1 MNHKKFGKIRNLV
14 KYLIDMKIFYDG
26 LIYATYSKQ
35 SGGISRYFDNLISR
49 LPEDFYPALTTG
61 REKSGSHPT
70 HPNLQLYRFDLRFR
84 PGRICHWLK
93 KEYFRYVCERYKP
106 QIVHPTYYNLLT
118 EREIKNYNVPIV
130 ITVYDM
136 IHELFSDLMDP
147 ERVTKELK
155 RKAFFCADSILCI
168 SESTKKDLLEL
179 YPSLESR
186 TKVTY
191 LATEFSEDYINPDA
205 SVPSQPYFLYVG
217 GRGTYKNFDQLLL
230 AFSKIIERL
239 NYDDL
244 LLCVVGSAFDN
255 QESER
260 LECLNLS
267 KNVIHY
273 GRATDGQLAKLYNS
287 SIAFVYPSL
296 YEGFG
301 IPPLEAMACGTAVI
315 GANVSSIPEVIGNAG
330 LLFDPKST
338 DELVDQLLFVLEN
351 PLERDK
357 LINKGKQQVKKFSWD
372 KTARETVEIYRSLL

>member
-1 MNHKKFGKIRNLV
+1 
-14 KYLIDMKIFYDG
+14 MKIFYDG
-26 LIYATYSKQ
+26 LIYAAYSKQ
-35 SGGISRYFDNLISR
+35 SGGITRYFDNLISR
-49 LPEDFYPALTTG
+49 LPEDFYPGLTTG
-61 REKSGSHPT
+61 REKTGSHPT
-70 HPNLQLYRFDLRFR
+70 HPNLQLYRFDLKFR

-93 KEYFRYVCERYKP
+93 KEYFQYIYERYKP
-106 QIVHPTYYNLLT
+106 QFVHPTYYNLLT
-118 EREIKNYNVPIV
+118 EREIKDYNVPVV
-130 ITVYDM
+130 ITFHDI
-136 IHELFSDLMDP
+136 IHELFSDLIDP
-147 ERVTKELK
+147 EGVTRELK
-155 RKAFFCADSILCI
+155 RKAVFSADFILCN
-168 SESTKKDLLEL
+168 SENTKKDLLEL
-179 YPSLESR
+179 YPSLENR

-191 LATEFSEDYINPDA
+191 LATEFSENYIDPDA
-205 SVPSQPYFLYVG
+205 SVPSQLYFLYVG
-217 GRGTYKNFDQLLL
+217 ARGTYKNFDQLLL
-230 AFSKIIERL
+230 AFSKIIDKP
-239 NYDDL
+239 NHNDL
-244 LLCVVGSAFDN
+244 LLCVVGSPFDD

-260 LECLNLS
+260 LESLNLS

-351 PLERDK
+351 PLKRDN

-372 KTARETVEIYRSLL
+372 KTAKETVEIYRSLL

>member
-1 MNHKKFGKIRNLV
+1 MIRL
-14 KYLIDMKIFYDG
+14 FYDG

-49 LPEDFYPALTTG
+49 LPDDFYPGLTTD
-61 REKSGSHPT
+61 REKTGSHPT

-84 PGRICHWLK
+84 PGRICNWLK
-93 KEYFRYVCERYKP
+93 KEYFQYIFNQYKP
-106 QIVHPTYYNLLT
+106 QLVHPTYYNLLT
-118 EREIKNYNVPIV
+118 EREIKNYNFPIV

-136 IHELFSDLMDP
+136 IHELFSYLIDT
-147 ERVTKELK
+147 EGVTKELK
-155 RKAFFCADSILCI
+155 RKAVFSADSILCI

-179 YPSLESR
+179 YPSLENR

-191 LATEFSEDYINPDA
+191 LATEFSENYIDPDA

-217 GRGTYKNFDQLLL
+217 DRGTYKNFDQLLL
-230 AFSKIIERL
+230 AFSKIIDKP

-244 LLCVVGSAFDN
+244 LLCVVGSPFHD
-255 QESER
+255 QEKER
-260 LECLNLS
+260 LESLNLS

-301 IPPLEAMACGTAVI
+301 IPPLEAMACCTAVI
-315 GANVSSIPEVIGNAG
+315 GSNVSSIPEVIGDAG

-338 DELVDQLLFVLEN
+338 DELVDQLLFILQN
-351 PLERDK
+351 PIQRDS
-357 LINKGKQQVKKFSWD
+357 LIQKGKQQVKKFSWD
-372 KTARETVEIYRSLL
+372 KTAKETVEIYRSLL